1 MIADSDVKVSDIEM
15 IRKLPIGYK
24 RTSLS
29 VKVTRRKKIFEI
41 YFLFFDYSTLLMT
54 SKYLNDRMRKNVCK
68 KNNNNRR

>member
-1 MIADSDVKVSDIEM
+1 MITDSDVKVSDIEM

-29 VKVTRRKKIFEI
+29 VKAKRKKILKFI
-41 YFLFFDYSTLLMT
+41 FFFFDYSTLLMT